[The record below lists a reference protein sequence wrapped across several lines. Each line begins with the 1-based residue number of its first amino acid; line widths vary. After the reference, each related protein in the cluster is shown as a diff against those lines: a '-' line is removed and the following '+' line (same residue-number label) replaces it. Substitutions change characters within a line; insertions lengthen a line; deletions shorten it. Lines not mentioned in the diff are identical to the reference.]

1 MIFGKVAYLGSFN
14 LNNNKIGVKQI
25 SSVEILVLRK
35 RAIVII
41 YNWREF
47 FCLRCK
53 GLKFVGGGL
62 CVCVEGGGGGEGVL
76 LGGGGFFW
84 GFLVV
89 YE

>member
-53 GLKFVGGGL
+53 GLKFVGDGGAY
-62 CVCVEGGGGGEGVL
+62 VCVWRGGARNLNFGGGAY
-76 LGGGGFFW
+76 FRRFM
-84 GFLVV
+84 VV